1 METVQKKIVDAIQK
15 HSTIIIHRHIN
26 PDLDAMGSQ
35 AGLQRTL
42 QHSFPDKN
50 VYAVGNDEKSLLFI
64 NKMDVIPDDTYKE
77 ALVIVCDT
85 AETSR
90 ICDKRF
96 SHGAMLIK
104 IDHHPDLE
112 QYGDI
117 SWVDPSYSSASE
129 MLVDLF
135 MEYPDVFQMNKEAAG
150 ALYAGIIGDTGRML
164 NGTVTP
170 RTLKAVKALRKFH
183 FQPERIHN
191 ELNKKSSGVA
201 RLREAILR
209 TFKVT
214 EHGVAYI
221 FLTEEKLAAYG
232 VDRAEAANLVNVLSS
247 MARVRIWVFFI
258 EYQNEIRVRIRSRNI
273 PIDDIARRFGG
284 GGHSFAAGASI
295 GSWEKADEVIEA
307 LNRKT

>member
-1 METVQKKIVDAIQK
+1 MVTVQKGIVNAILK
-15 HSTIIIHRHIN
+15 HSTIIIHRHIH

-42 QHSFPDKN
+42 KHSFPDKN
-50 VYAVGNDEKSLLFI
+50 VYAPGTDEKSLLFI
-64 NKMDVIPDDTYKE
+64 NKMDLIPDEAYKE

-90 ICDKRF
+90 ICDQRF
-96 SHGAMLIK
+96 SKGAMLIK

-112 QYGDI
+112 PYGDL

-150 ALYAGIIGDTGRML
+150 ALYTGIIGDTGRLL
-164 NGTVTP
+164 NGTASP

-209 TFKVT
+209 TFKLT
-214 EHGVAYI
+214 EQGVAYI
-221 FLTEEKLAAYG
+221 YLTEEKLTAYG
-232 VDRAEAANLVNVLSS
+232 VERAEAANLVNVLSS
-247 MARVRIWVFFI
+247 MSRVRIWVFFI
-258 EYQNEIRVRIRSRNI
+258 EYPNEIRVRIRSRNI

-284 GGHSFAAGASI
+284 GGHPFASGAAIDSWENAGA
-295 GSWEKADEVIEA
+295 VIEA
-307 LNRKT
+307 LNLKT

>member
-1 METVQKKIVDAIQK
+1 MENIKKKITNAIK
-15 HSTIIIHRHIN
+15 THPTIIIHRHVN

-35 AGLQRTL
+35 AGLQQTIK
-42 QHSFPDKN
+42 HSFPNKN
-50 VYAVGNDEKSLLFI
+50 VYSAGKEEKSLLFI
-64 NKMDVIPDDTYKE
+64 NRMDIIPDEAYIG

-85 AETSR
+85 ASTTR
-90 ICDKRF
+90 ICDQRF
-96 SHGAMLIK
+96 SKGALLIK
-104 IDHHPDLE
+104 IDHHPE
-112 QYGDI
+112 HEPYGDL

-135 MEYPDVFQMNKEAAG
+135 LKYPEVFSINKAAAG
-150 ALYAGIIGDTGRML
+150 ALYTGIIGDTGRLL
-164 NGTVTP
+164 NGTVSP

-191 ELNKKSSGVA
+191 HLNKKSSGVT

-214 EHGVAYI
+214 DHGVAY
-221 FLTEEKLAAYG
+221 FHLTDEKLAAYG

-247 MARVRIWVFFI
+247 MARVEIWVFFI
-258 EYQNEIRVRIRSRNI
+258 EYPNEIRVRIRSRNI
-273 PIDDIARRFGG
+273 PIDDIARTFGG

-295 GSWEKADEVIEA
+295 DSWKKADEVIEA
-307 LNRKT
+307 LNGKT

>member
-1 METVQKKIVDAIQK
+1 MGNVKQRILKAIQF
-15 HSTIIIHRHIN
+15 HNTIIIHRHIN

-35 AGLQRTL
+35 AGLQRTIQL
-42 QHSFPDKN
+42 SFPDKT
-50 VYAVGNDEKSLLFI
+50 VYAAGNDEKSLLFI
-64 NKMDVIPDDTYKE
+64 NKMDLISDEAYKE

-90 ICDKRF
+90 ICDQRF
-96 SHGAMLIK
+96 SKGTMLIK
-104 IDHHPDLE
+104 IDHHPNHE
-112 QYGDI
+112 PYGDL

-135 MEYPDVFQMNKEAAG
+135 LEYPEVFSMNKEAAG
-150 ALYAGIIGDTGRML
+150 ALYTGIIGDTGRLL
-164 NGTVTP
+164 NGTASP

-191 ELNKKSSGVA
+191 HLNKKSSGVT
-201 RLREAILR
+201 RLREAILM

-214 EHGVAYI
+214 DHGVAYI
-221 FLTEEKLAAYG
+221 HLTDEKLAAYG
-232 VDRAEAANLVNVLSS
+232 VDRTEAANLVNVLSS

-258 EYQNEIRVRIRSRNI
+258 EYPNEIRVRIRSRNI
-273 PIDDIARRFGG
+273 PIDDIARTFGG

-295 GSWEKADEVIEA
+295 DSWKKADEVIEA
-307 LNRKT
+307 LNGKT

>member
-1 METVQKKIVDAIQK
+1 LETVQKGIVDAIQK

-42 QHSFPDKN
+42 QHTFPDKT
-50 VYAVGNDEKSLLFI
+50 VFAAGNDEKSLLFI
-64 NKMDVIPDDTYKE
+64 NKMDVIPDEAYKE

-85 AETSR
+85 ADTSR
-90 ICDKRF
+90 ICDQRF
-96 SHGAMLIK
+96 SKGAMLIK
-104 IDHHPDLE
+104 IDHHPDHE
-112 QYGDI
+112 SYGDL

-135 MEYPDVFQMNKEAAG
+135 LEYPEVFSMNKEAAG
-150 ALYAGIIGDTGRML
+150 ALYTGIIGDTGRLL
-164 NGTVTP
+164 NGTASP
-170 RTLKAVKALRKFH
+170 RTLKAIKALRKFH

-191 ELNKKSSGVA
+191 HLNKKSSGVT
-201 RLREAILR
+201 RLREAILM

-214 EHGVAYI
+214 DHGVAYVH
-221 FLTEEKLAAYG
+221 LTDEKLAAYG

-258 EYQNEIRVRIRSRNI
+258 EYPNEIRVRIRSRNI
-273 PIDDIARRFGG
+273 PIDDIARTFGG

-295 GSWEKADEVIEA
+295 DSWKKADEVIEA
-307 LNRKT
+307 LNGKT

>member
-1 METVQKKIVDAIQK
+1 MENIKQTIVEAIQNYN
-15 HSTIIIHRHIN
+15 TIIIHRHIH

-42 QHSFPDKN
+42 KHSFPDKT
-50 VYAVGNDEKSLLFI
+50 VYAAGNDEKSLLFL
-64 NKMDVIPDDTYKE
+64 NKMDLIPDEAYKE

-85 AETSR
+85 ADTSR
-90 ICDKRF
+90 ICDQRF
-96 SHGAMLIK
+96 STGAMLIK
-104 IDHHPDLE
+104 IDHHPDHE
-112 QYGDI
+112 PYGDL

-135 MEYPDVFQMNKEAAG
+135 LEYPDVFRMNKEAAG

-164 NGTVTP
+164 NGTVSP
-170 RTLKAVKALRKFH
+170 RTLRAVKALRKFP

-214 EHGVAYI
+214 EQGVAYI
-221 FLTEEKLAAYG
+221 YLTEEKLAAYG
-232 VDRAEAANLVNVLSS
+232 VDHAEAANLVNVLSS

-258 EYQNEIRVRIRSRNI
+258 EYPNEIRVRIRSRNI

-284 GGHSFAAGASI
+284 GGHAFAAGASI

-307 LNRKT
+307 LNCKT

>member
-1 METVQKKIVDAIQK
+1 METVQKGIVDAIQK

-35 AGLQRTL
+35 AGLQRTIQL
-42 QHSFPDKN
+42 SFPDKN
-50 VYAVGNDEKSLLFI
+50 IYAAGNDEKSLLFI
-64 NKMDVIPDDTYKE
+64 NTMDLIPDEVYKE

-85 AETSR
+85 ADTSR
-90 ICDKRF
+90 ICDQRF
-96 SHGAMLIK
+96 SKGAMLIK
-104 IDHHPDLE
+104 IDHHPDHE
-112 QYGDI
+112 PYGDL

-135 MEYPDVFQMNKEAAG
+135 LEYPEVFSMNKEAAG
-150 ALYAGIIGDTGRML
+150 ALYTGIIGDTGRLL
-164 NGTVTP
+164 NGTASP
-170 RTLKAVKALRKFH
+170 RTLMAVKALRKFH

-191 ELNKKSSGVA
+191 HLNKKSSGVS
-201 RLREAILR
+201 RLREAILI

-214 EHGVAYI
+214 DHGVAYI
-221 FLTEEKLAAYG
+221 YLTDEKLAAYG

-258 EYQNEIRVRIRSRNI
+258 EYPNEIRVRIRSRNI
-273 PIDDIARRFGG
+273 PIDDIARMFGG

-295 GSWEKADEVIEA
+295 DSWKKADEVIEA
-307 LNRKT
+307 LNGKT

>member
-1 METVQKKIVDAIQK
+1 MEIVQKRIVNAIQT
-15 HSTIIIHRHIN
+15 HNTIIIHRHIY
-26 PDLDAMGSQ
+26 PDLDAIGSQ

-42 QHSFPDKN
+42 KNSFADKT
-50 VYAVGNDEKSLLFI
+50 VYAAGDDETSLLFI
-64 NKMDVIPDDTYKE
+64 NKMDLIPDEAYKE
-77 ALVIVCDT
+77 SLVIVCDT
-85 AETSR
+85 ADTSR
-90 ICDKRF
+90 ICDQRF
-96 SHGAMLIK
+96 SKGATLIK
-104 IDHHPDLE
+104 IDHHPDHE
-112 QYGDI
+112 PYGDL

-135 MEYPDVFQMNKEAAG
+135 LEYPEVFRMNKEAAG

-164 NGTVTP
+164 NGTVSP
-170 RTLKAVKALRKFH
+170 RTLRAVKALRKFP

-214 EHGVAYI
+214 EQGVAYI
-221 FLTEEKLAAYG
+221 YLTEEKLAAYG
-232 VDRAEAANLVNVLSS
+232 VNHAEAANLVNVLSS
-247 MARVRIWVFFI
+247 MARVRIWIFFI
-258 EYQNEIRVRIRSRNI
+258 EYPNEIRVRIRSRNI

-295 GSWEKADEVIEA
+295 GSWEIADEVIEA
-307 LNRKT
+307 LNGKT